1 MLDVP
6 EELKEGSYRIRE
18 KIDFEQWVFEQ
29 KLEMTRVQSQG
40 YAETYENMLNS
51 LVNSFHP
58 WWPEEFEA
66 KWDEARKMV
75 HPDRMNE
82 LNRKRLE
89 AKEVLLATLID
100 DMGIGFTKKKKMKIT
115 QGVYKLWDMFPPY
128 PPEKQPSSKN

>member
-115 QGVYKLWDMFPPY
+115 QGV
-128 PPEKQPSSKN
+128 